1 MSVQLSEKEQM
12 RDDVHVANLRRY
24 LIKTKIGKERSV
36 RDRLC
41 AQLPE
46 VFLPLPVVALRAY
59 TTFTVMV
66 RRWSTIRIVNHTY
79 SVPAR
84 LIGER
89 VRVPSLLR
97 STRGVLRGQADGAA
111 ARPEIDYHRVISSL
125 VKKPGAFARYRL
137 READPAFGMR
147 KTRRGDPKLG

>member
-1 MSVQLSEKEQM
+1 MDAEPAKIVVSVQLSEKERV

-24 LIKTKIGKERSV
+24 LIKTKTGKERSV

-46 VFLPLPVVALRAY
+46 VFLPLSVVALRAY

-79 SVPAR
+79 SVPS
-84 LIGER
+84 
-89 VRVPSLLR
+89 PLR

-111 ARPEIDYHRVISSL
+111 ARPEIDIIR
-125 VKKPGAFARYRL
+125 
-137 READPAFGMR
+137 
-147 KTRRGDPKLG
+147 